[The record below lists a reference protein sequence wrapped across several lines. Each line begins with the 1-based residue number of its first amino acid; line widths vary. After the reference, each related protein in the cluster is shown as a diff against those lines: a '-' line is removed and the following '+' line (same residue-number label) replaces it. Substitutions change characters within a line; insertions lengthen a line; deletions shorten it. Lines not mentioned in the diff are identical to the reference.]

1 MPELASLPS
10 RCQSQIAKI
19 ISIHRFSKPSRKL
32 KCVILLYVNY
42 EMRHKCV
49 LLKGHRNCKTGTK
62 WGGSFLC
69 FSIEIKATQDAPR
82 LFFWIAFA
90 FVSVSSL
97 EPVQGRRPLQQ
108 VPPARAP
115 RSVDGPL
122 GQLACSAVTI
132 TGLYYRT
139 KRSILQRSSLASGL

>member
-1 MPELASLPS
+1 M
-10 RCQSQIAKI
+10 C
-19 ISIHRFSKPSRKL
+19 
-32 KCVILLYVNY
+32 
-42 EMRHKCV
+42 
-49 LLKGHRNCKTGTK
+49 
-62 WGGSFLC
+62 
-69 FSIEIKATQDAPR
+69 SIEGTQKLQNGQSEEVVSFVFQLKSRRPKMPPPF
-82 LFFWIAFA
+82 FFWIAFA

-97 EPVQGRRPLQQ
+97 EPVQGRRTLQQ

-122 GQLACSAVTI
+122 GQLACSALTI